1 MSSCLA
7 EIVAEALVVVLPLDL
22 RGGRQRGAAERAFRG
37 VALGPKNRLFAGSDA
52 GLAALDQQ
60 EACHNHQQEEPCGR
74 SRYAQKSQPRP
85 CTAEA

>member
-7 EIVAEALVVVLPLDL
+7 EIVAEALVVVLLLDV
-22 RGGRQRGAAERAFRG
+22 RGGRQRGAAERAFTG
-37 VALGPKNRLFAGSDA
+37 AALRLKNWLFAGSDA

-60 EACHNHQQEEPCGR
+60 EDGHNHQQEESCGS